1 MNPEPTM
8 PHILIVGAADT
19 GRAPLAVALLQRLLR
34 RRNLGWPV
42 ASAGVVGHDEAPAQ
56 PEARDAGAALG
67 LDIGEHRARSLDDA
81 MVAQAALLIA
91 VDRGVARVLRERYP
105 AAQTVAL
112 GELAGTRRDIPDP
125 FRMQVGAWISYA
137 QEIEAMLR
145 SGMERIVTIVA
156 QQGDRGT
163 ATGASRDAPTE
174 DSQPPPTANQGEA
187 PTPVHPPPAPEHTGA
202 LHAPASPSSTSIAHL
217 ARIDRLLALRAE
229 LPEVVAWDGARRQIG
244 ADLAD
249 LKAQHPGPL
258 AAPYLAIVEAML
270 NLCGNSPTPAQLA
283 ALRGAV
289 ARLSRP
295 IDQAAIAA
303 ASALLAGEFAA

>member
-1 MNPEPTM
+1 MSSTPS
-8 PHILIVGAADT
+8 ILIIGAADT
-19 GRAPLAVALLQRLLR
+19 GRAPLAVALLQRMLR
-34 RRNLGWPV
+34 RRGIGWPV

-56 PEARDAGAALG
+56 PEARDAGTALG
-67 LDIGEHRARSLDDA
+67 LDISEHRARSLDDA

-105 AAQTVAL
+105 AAQTLAL

-145 SGMERIVTIVA
+145 SGMERIVSLTEA
-156 QQGDRGT
+156 QGDSETG
-163 ATGASRDAPTE
+163 TGASRDAPGE
-174 DSQPPPTANQGEA
+174 DSLPPPTTDQGEA
-187 PTPVHPPPAPEHTGA
+187 PTPPSPPPAPEHTGG
-202 LHAPASPSSTSIAHL
+202 LHAPASPSSPAIPHL

-244 ADLAD
+244 ADLAE
-249 LKAQHPGPL
+249 LIAQHPGPL

-270 NLCGNSPTPAQLA
+270 KLCGDSPTPAQLA

-295 IDQAAIAA
+295 IDQAAIAE